1 MIGLSFSFIN
11 IVNYKYIFNYLIE
24 WMNHLLINLILVS
37 QRKSFTQLII
47 IIKKFNNR
55 GIIKL
60 NYNEFNKIK

>member
-1 MIGLSFSFIN
+1 MDESLIDKSYSSFSKNSFI
-11 IVNYKYIFNYLIE
+11 
-24 WMNHLLINLILVS
+24 
-37 QRKSFTQLII
+37 QLII